1 LQPRIRSRK
10 TTEVSSVPLPLV
22 VRRTLAGQPL
32 RARDELRDLAAHANL
47 IYELVHRDLT
57 IRYKRSFFGFFWTML
72 HPLLLMLI
80 FTAVFS
86 RLFKSQTPH
95 YETYFLSAYV
105 AWNFFAQTTTN
116 AMLGIS
122 WNGPLMK
129 RIRVPRS
136 IFTLSATLSGLVNV
150 ALSLVVLL
158 IIMLIVHA
166 PLRPSLVVLPAS
178 LVILGIFTFGISLGL
193 TAVTVFFADVR
204 EMYQAGLPAL
214 LYLTPAIYPISI
226 VPERFRWFVQLNPM
240 TFFVEI
246 VRDPIYNGHIPPL
259 RMFGLATV
267 FAFAALI
274 GGWMVFR
281 RLAPN
286 FDGRL

>member
-1 LQPRIRSRK
+1 
-10 TTEVSSVPLPLV
+10 VSSVPLTPAI
-22 VRRTLAGQPL
+22 RRTVAGQPL
-32 RARDELRDLAAHANL
+32 RGRDELRDLGAHGNL
-47 IYELVHRDLT
+47 LYELIHRDLT
-57 IRYKRSFFGFFWTML
+57 VRYKRSFFGFFWTML

-86 RLFKSQTPH
+86 RLFKAQTPH
-95 YETYFLSAYV
+95 YETYFLSAYI

-116 AMLGIS
+116 AMLGIA

-136 IFTLSATLSGLVNV
+136 IFTLSSTLSGIVNLT
-150 ALSLVVLL
+150 LSLIVLFA
-158 IIMLIVHA
+158 IMLIVHA
-166 PLRPSLVVLPAS
+166 PLQPSLVALPAS
-178 LVILGIFTFGISLGL
+178 LAILGIFTFGVSLGL
-193 TAVTVFFADVR
+193 TAVTVFLADVR

-226 VPERFRWFVQLNPM
+226 VPERFRWLVRFNPM

-246 VRDPIYNGHIPPL
+246 VRDPIYNGRIPPL
-259 RMFGLATV
+259 RTYTLALA
-267 FAFAALI
+267 FAFAAVV
-274 GGWMVFR
+274 GGWMIFR
-281 RLAPN
+281 RLSPH

>member
-1 LQPRIRSRK
+1 
-10 TTEVSSVPLPLV
+10 VSSVPLTPV
-22 VRRTLAGQPL
+22 VRRAIAGQPL
-32 RARDELRDLAAHANL
+32 RARDEVRDLAAHTNL
-47 IYELVHRDLT
+47 LYELVHRDLT
-57 IRYKRSFFGFFWTML
+57 VRYKRSFFGFFWTML

-116 AMLGIS
+116 AMIGIS

-136 IFTLSATLSGLVNV
+136 IFTLSATLSGLVNL
-150 ALSLVVLL
+150 ALSLVMLL
-158 IIMLIVHA
+158 IIMLIVHT

-178 LVILGIFTFGISLGL
+178 LVILGTFTFGISLGL
-193 TAVTVFFADVR
+193 TAVSVFFADVR

-226 VPERFRWFVQLNPM
+226 VPERFRWLVQLNPM

-246 VRDPIYNGHIPPL
+246 VRDPIYNGRIPPL
-259 RMFGLATV
+259 RTFSLALA

-274 GGWMVFR
+274 GGWMIFR
-281 RLAPN
+281 RLAPY

>member
-1 LQPRIRSRK
+1 
-10 TTEVSSVPLPLV
+10 VSSAPLTPV
-22 VRRTLAGQPL
+22 VRRTVAGHSL
-32 RARDELRDLAAHANL
+32 HARDEMRDLAAHVNL
-47 IYELVHRDLT
+47 LYELVHRDLT
-57 IRYKRSFFGFFWTML
+57 VRYKRSFFGFFWTML

-80 FTAVFS
+80 FTTVFS
-86 RLFKSQTPH
+86 RLFRAQTPH
-95 YETYFLSAYV
+95 YETYFLSAYI

-116 AMLGIS
+116 AILGIS

-136 IFTLSATLSGLVNV
+136 IFTLSAALSGLVNL

-178 LVILGIFTFGISLGL
+178 FVILGIFTFGISLGL
-193 TAVTVFFADVR
+193 TALTVFFADVR

-226 VPERFRWFVQLNPM
+226 VPERFRWLVQLNPI

-246 VRDPIYNGHIPPL
+246 VRDPIYNGRLPQL
-259 RMFGLATV
+259 RTFSLALA

-274 GGWMVFR
+274 GGWMIFR
-281 RLAPN
+281 RLAPY